1 MVNEG
6 HSILR
11 HSPVYLA
18 AALLNR
24 GSGFL
29 LVLIYTHFMGTADY
43 GLVGVVMISA
53 EIIGALVSL
62 QLGTAMGRFFFEH
75 PQNQH
80 RIISTAILALIAL
93 IALSSLPL
101 WLLAGPL
108 AAFALDDSAHGAVL
122 VLGALATLFDS
133 LLAMGLQVLRLQ
145 RRSSAVLGVSTL
157 RSIVLLGLSLWLV
170 AGMQLGPWGSMLAMV
185 IANGVVALGLSCII
199 IAQHPLVWSWPD
211 LRAMIGFSLPLL
223 PAYGMEAGGKFVE
236 RLLIVAYSG
245 LAASGLYYLALRLGE
260 LLSTVIVGPF
270 NEIYAVRRYE
280 LYRDGMTDSEGARL
294 YTYFFSLLTTAA
306 LGLALLAPEIVRLV
320 SRPAYAEAASVI
332 PLVSVTVV
340 LFALTG
346 IVELG
351 IYFAKRTS
359 LFTTATFVGLLVH
372 IPLVAFATWK
382 YGIVGTAAA
391 RCLSTAVR
399 VTYTGR
405 LARGLGGPIPE
416 WRRLG
421 SIACAA
427 LAAYAIGCLFYLTGG
442 WIDLSW
448 RCLIVILFPLMLSI
462 SPLLSRTERQQL
474 RVIFAQLVDK
484 ISARF
489 RRATATTAAKS
500 GLPP

>member
-1 MVNEG
+1 VVNEG

-29 LVLIYTHFMGTADY
+29 LVLIYTHFMGIADY
-43 GLVGVVMISA
+43 GLVGVVMITA

-62 QLGTAMGRFFFEH
+62 QLGSALGRFFFEH
-75 PQNQH
+75 PEGQS
-80 RIISTAILALIAL
+80 RIISTGILALIAL
-93 IALSSLPL
+93 IAASSLPL

-108 AAFALDDSAHGAVL
+108 AAFALDNPVHGAVL
-122 VLGALATLFDS
+122 FLGALATLADA
-133 LLAMGLQVLRLQ
+133 LLTMGLQVLRLQ
-145 RRSSAVLGVSTL
+145 RRSTAVLSVSTL
-157 RSIVLLGLSLWLV
+157 RSVVLLGLSLWLV

-185 IANGVVALGLSCII
+185 IANGVVALGLACII
-199 IAQHPLVWSWPD
+199 LARHPIVWSWPD

-223 PAYGMEAGGKFVE
+223 PAYAMEASGKFIE
-236 RLLIVAYSG
+236 RLLVVAYSG

-260 LLSTVIVGPF
+260 LLSSVIVGPF

-280 LYRDGMTDSEGARL
+280 LYRDRQPDHDGARL
-294 YTYFFSLLTTAA
+294 YTYFFALLTSAA
-306 LGLALLAPEIVRLV
+306 LGLALLAPEIVRIV

-332 PLVSVTVV
+332 PLISVTVV

-351 IYFAKRTS
+351 IYFAKRTT

-372 IPLVAFATWK
+372 IPLVALATWK
-382 YGIVGTAAA
+382 FGILGTAAA
-391 RCLSTAVR
+391 RCVSTAVR
-399 VTYTGR
+399 VTCTGH
-405 LARGLGGPIPE
+405 LARGLGGPLPE

-421 SIACAA
+421 FIA
-427 LAAYAIGCLFYLTGG
+427 LAALLAYVVGCLFYLTGG
-442 WIDLSW
+442 WVDLSW
-448 RCLIVILFPLMLSI
+448 RCLVVILFPLLLAV
-462 SPLLSRTERQQL
+462 SPLLSRPERQQL
-474 RVIFAQLVDK
+474 RLMFAQLGEK
-484 ISARF
+484 LNRRF
-489 RRATATTAAKS
+489 RRTPSKTTDN